1 MPYTVLVEMLEF
13 PCSNFSFAI
22 CDGRTP
28 DMLYSSI
35 IFVDRFVS
43 LTVIC

>member
-1 MPYTVLVEMLEF
+1 MLVVMLELS
-13 PCSNFSFAI
+13 CSNFSSGI
-22 CDGRTP
+22 CDGRALA